1 MTFYQGKVSKVQDLF
16 IALPTKYLGSIVQFS
31 YGRMKRVDFNGCVV
45 AKPKMKMNQSFEK
58 YFPLSSIAQILL
70 PPTDKIFLPIE
81 QFFPFHPVLQ
91 SHL

>member
-1 MTFYQGKVSKVQDLF
+1 MYQGKVSKVQDLF
-16 IALPTKYLGSIVQFS
+16 IALPTKYFGSIVQFS
-31 YGRMKRVDFNGCVV
+31 YGRMSRVDFNVLRVV

-58 YFPLSSIAQILL
+58 YVPLSSIFVLF

>member
-1 MTFYQGKVSKVQDLF
+1 MQDLF
-16 IALPTKYLGSIVQFS
+16 IALPTKYFGSIVQFS
-31 YGRMKRVDFNGCVV
+31 YGRMKRVDFIVFRVV

-58 YFPLSSIAQILL
+58 YFPLSSIAQILF

>member
-1 MTFYQGKVSKVQDLF
+1 MQDLF

-31 YGRMKRVDFNGCVV
+31 YGRMSRVDFNVLRVV

-58 YFPLSSIAQILL
+58 YVPLSSIPFVLF